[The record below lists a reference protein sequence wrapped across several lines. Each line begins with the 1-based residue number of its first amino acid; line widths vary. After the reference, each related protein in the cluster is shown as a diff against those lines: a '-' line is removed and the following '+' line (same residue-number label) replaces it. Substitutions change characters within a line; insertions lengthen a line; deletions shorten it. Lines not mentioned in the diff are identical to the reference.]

1 MLSPPGPLVDFA
13 SKCLASLAL
22 MQAREAEIHT
32 RQGIIKHAPAES
44 AGGLGML
51 SPQET
56 RTPAGARIS
65 CGECPCRPRGSALG
79 SIQNRPSPW
88 QEGMTPTCVGHA
100 CRMGTDPF
108 HSWTLALHG
117 LRESANFPPS
127 LSWKGTPHPRRCSLL
142 GGVGKQ
148 PYPFIGLGSLPPA
161 RRHGPHDSRTG
172 SHSERSPGNVAT
184 TANAHKQKGPP
195 APEDGAG
202 GPLPAECSP
211 GSWERAAGT
220 LLAPLPYRLAGATRR
235 CRRRWRT
242 WPPRSCPGG
251 R

>member
-1 MLSPPGPLVDFA
+1 MLSPPVPLVDFA

-22 MQAREAEIHT
+22 TQTREAEIHT

-79 SIQNRPSPW
+79 SIQNGPSPLA
-88 QEGMTPTCVGHA
+88 GGDDPDLRRAHLPDGHRPLPFFDSGTP
-100 CRMGTDPF
+100 
-108 HSWTLALHG
+108 WLAGERG
-117 LRESANFPPS
+117 LPAPLP
-127 LSWKGTPHPRRCSLL
+127 WKGTPHPWRCSLL

-172 SHSERSPGNVAT
+172 SHSERSPGNVARPQT
-184 TANAHKQKGPP
+184 PTNKRGLPHPKTVREAPCQRSARLVRGRGPR
-195 APEDGAG
+195 AR
-202 GPLPAECSP
+202 CSP
-211 GSWERAAGT
+211 LSPTG
-220 LLAPLPYRLAGATRR
+220 
-235 CRRRWRT
+235 
-242 WPPRSCPGG
+242 
-251 R
+251 